1 MRILLHYLLPLLLP
15 TVIYIVYMAWNRRR
29 AVAAGA
35 QAPDWREGPIFW
47 FALSGL
53 VLVVLS
59 LLLFAILRGDER
71 SGAYVPPRVENGKAI
86 PGKFLKRTP
95 PKTE

>member
-15 TVIYIVYMAWNRRR
+15 TAIYIAYMVWARRR

-47 FALSGL
+47 VALSGI
-53 VLVVLS
+53 VLAALS
-59 LLLFAILRGDER
+59 VALFAVYRGDER
-71 SGAYVPPRVENGKAI
+71 SGAYVPAHIEDGKVV
-86 PGKFLKRTP
+86 PGEFVKPDP
-95 PKTE
+95 PTNE